1 MDESV
6 QSSKATS
13 LNKNMLQVHFL
24 SDTVLDTSSADSNKT
39 DMLETSE
46 KSSEE
51 RSRQVMKSL

>member
-6 QSSKATS
+6 KSSKATS
-13 LNKNMLQVHFL
+13 LTKKMLQTHFL
-24 SDTVLDTSSADSNKT
+24 SDTVLDSSSADSNKT

-46 KSSEE
+46 KLSEQ